1 MVLIV
6 MLDGTIGFYLLTLR
20 HLKKEV
26 FMKSVMFLLEIVCHH
41 TFLQRVGSQK
51 KVNKCQSQMLQV

>member
-1 MVLIV
+1 MVPIV
-6 MLDGTIGFYLLTLR
+6 VLDGTIGFYLLTLR
-20 HLKKEV
+20 HLKKGV

-51 KVNKCQSQMLQV
+51 KVNTCQSQMLQV